1 VTKNV
6 ESADIREKSLKEV
19 PREPAGNSR
28 KGGTFAVATG
38 TVKWF
43 NNAKGYGFILRDG
56 SEEDLFAHFSSIQM
70 DGYRTLKAGQAVEF
84 DVTDGPKGLCAVNI
98 QALDSDDS
106 DSESEDST
114 DIDNISVNMQ
124 NIDDDGES
132 GEHIEEITIEDVP
145 EALNEVG

>member
-1 VTKNV
+1 M
-6 ESADIREKSLKEV
+6 
-19 PREPAGNSR
+19 
-28 KGGTFAVATG
+28 ATG
-38 TVKWF
+38 KVKWF

-98 QALDSDDS
+98 GALDGEDAESDLDAE
-106 DSESEDST
+106 ESNA
-114 DIDNISVNMQ
+114 DNISVNMQ
-124 NIDDDGES
+124 NIDEDGES
-132 GEHIEEITIEDVP
+132 SEHIEEITIEDVP